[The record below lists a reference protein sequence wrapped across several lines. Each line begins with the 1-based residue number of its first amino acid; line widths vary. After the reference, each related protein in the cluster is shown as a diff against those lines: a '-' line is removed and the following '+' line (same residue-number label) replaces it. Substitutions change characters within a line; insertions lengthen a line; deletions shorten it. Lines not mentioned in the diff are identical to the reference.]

1 MGLRSSIRAILG
13 RDTVE
18 CPDDVFHGIRSAM
31 LGCLEEHCG
40 ETHFDTQ
47 MDIMFARDLSQL
59 WYLRPNLMN
68 AIASCRDDTAAQA
81 ALHKITSLFRGY
93 YASANASKFGA
104 L

>member
-31 LGCLEEHCG
+31 LCALEEHCG
-40 ETHFDTQ
+40 EAHFDTQ
-47 MDIMFARDLSQL
+47 MDITFARDLSQL
-59 WYLRPNLMN
+59 WYLRPNLMK
-68 AIASCRDDTAAQA
+68 AIATSRDDQAAQA
-81 ALHKITSLFRGY
+81 VLHKITLLFRGY
-93 YASANASKFGA
+93 YSAANASKFGS